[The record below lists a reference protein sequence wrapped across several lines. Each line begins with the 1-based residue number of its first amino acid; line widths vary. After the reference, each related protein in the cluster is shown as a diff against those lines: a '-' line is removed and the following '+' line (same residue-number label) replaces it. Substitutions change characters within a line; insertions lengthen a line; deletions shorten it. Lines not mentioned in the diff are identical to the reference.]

1 MPCFPASRARKLM
14 AGDYSLKWT
23 AKSGN
28 FSWTKTLAFHYSGH
42 LPKNTLQPVVNKP
55 KTKAPD
61 NPQLPWIITGIA
73 IALLLI
79 LTGTWGWS
87 TWHRRHNQ

>member
-1 MPCFPASRARKLM
+1 
-14 AGDYSLKWT
+14 
-23 AKSGN
+23 
-28 FSWTKTLAFHYSGH
+28 
-42 LPKNTLQPVVNKP
+42 NTLQPVVNKP